1 MMSAKTA
8 ALSATVV
15 LSQTKVKIK
24 SPRTAVLS
32 ATAVRFETEVT
43 MMSPATAALSVTGVE
58 LVKTQSKTPVKA
70 QVGNVVECQFFKL

>member
-1 MMSAKTA
+1 MSAKTA

-58 LVKTQSKTPVKA
+58 LVKTQATTPIKA
-70 QVGNVVECQFFKL
+70 QVGSVVECRFFIL

>member
-1 MMSAKTA
+1 MSAKTA

-15 LSQTKVKIK
+15 LSRTKVKINFPK
-24 SPRTAVLS
+24 IAVLS
-32 ATAVRFETEVT
+32 ATAVRFQIEVA